1 MVTVSMGIGAS
12 KQSSTRKLVQT
23 AIINALNRSTQ
34 SCAQQAAGEQNI
46 IITGNNNKIQNVT
59 LSQMSKIIGGC
70 LNSQEVK
77 QEFMN
82 TLQQNLKDIAEH
94 KQHGIGDFL
103 RLDFEQYDSNL
114 NVTDVTTTN
123 MTVETIQTCLN
134 TLSLNQNLIIAGNFN
149 ELMNIGLNQTME
161 NIMQC
166 QQGQVSMGKLVNDL
180 SNQVEASRT
189 NARIDFTTVIV
200 FITIAIAL
208 VVAGFIAVKYGANA
222 TRQGRAAKLA
232 MGAGG
237 GLSALPPL
245 PSRIPMPTGIPR
257 PRRSSY

>member
-94 KQHGIGDFL
+94 KHHAVPTGTSIHGK
-103 RLDFEQYDSNL
+103 
-114 NVTDVTTTN
+114 
-123 MTVETIQTCLN
+123 TCQR
-134 TLSLNQNLIIAGNFN
+134 SFQ
-149 ELMNIGLNQTME
+149 
-161 NIMQC
+161 
-166 QQGQVSMGKLVNDL
+166 
-180 SNQVEASRT
+180 
-189 NARIDFTTVIV
+189 
-200 FITIAIAL
+200 
-208 VVAGFIAVKYGANA
+208 
-222 TRQGRAAKLA
+222 
-232 MGAGG
+232 
-237 GLSALPPL
+237 
-245 PSRIPMPTGIPR
+245 PSRSIAHQCENRFHHCYRVYHYCYCTCCGRLYCRKIRSECNPSGSCRKICYAG
-257 PRRSSY
+257 RRWIVSSSATTIKDSHAYGNTKTEKK